1 MAGESKQIYQL
12 TTKEFD
18 GNVLVP
24 FDAPNTDPSTQ
35 AQKPYVSGKASG
47 DAVADFI
54 ANTEEYA
61 TDLDTE
67 AKTIT
72 GAINE
77 LHAINGYNYDAYD
90 DTATYAVGDLCI
102 YNNTLYKCTT
112 AITTAEAWNA
122 SHWTATSIAD
132 EIGAIT
138 EYSTTEKAVGEW
150 IDGSTI
156 YQKTLYIASM
166 PDGSSSET
174 DYEFGNFKFDM
185 VVDYSAILFTSSK
198 DQFIPMPYIYTGSAL
213 ADIQFG
219 FAVRNDKSYVGIRSE
234 GVDRST
240 QSGYITVKYT
250 KAT

>member
-1 MAGESKQIYQL
+1 MADPKSIHEFLPTSGNIGSLFLVDDPDSQATSGYTTRNISMDDVGEMVNNGIDYTQDL
-12 TTKEFD
+12 
-18 GNVLVP
+18 
-24 FDAPNTDPSTQ
+24 STEN
-35 AQKPYVSGKASG
+35 KKV
-47 DAVADFI
+47 I
-54 ANTEEYA
+54 
-61 TDLDTE
+61 
-67 AKTIT
+67 

-77 LHAINGYNYDAYD
+77 LHD
-90 DTATYAVGDLCI
+90 
-102 YNNTLYKCTT
+102 
-112 AITTAEAWNA
+112 
-122 SHWTATSIAD
+122 S
-132 EIGAIT
+132 IGAIT
-138 EYSTTEKAVGEW
+138 EYSTTERAVGKW

-219 FAVRNDKSYVGIRSE
+219 FTVRDNKSYIGIRSE

-240 QSGYITVKYT
+240 QSGYVTIKYT

>member
-1 MAGESKQIYQL
+1 MPDNEVMIHELDTGTIDASSSFAFDVEESGEQV
-12 TTKEFD
+12 TR
-18 GNVLVP
+18 
-24 FDAPNTDPSTQ
+24 
-35 AQKPYVSGKASG
+35 KASG
-47 DAVADFI
+47 SALGAFI
-54 ANTEEYA
+54 NNSLEYTSA
-61 TDLDTE
+61 LDTTN
-67 AKTIT
+67 KTIT

-77 LHAINGYNYDAYD
+77 LNDKLIF
-90 DTATYAVGDLCI
+90 
-102 YNNTLYKCTT
+102 
-112 AITTAEAWNA
+112 
-122 SHWTATSIAD
+122 
-132 EIGAIT
+132 
-138 EYSTTEKAVGEW
+138 STTEKAVGEW

-174 DYEFGNFKFDM
+174 DYEFGDFKFDM

-219 FAVRNDKSYVGIRSE
+219 FAVRNDKSYIGIRSE

>member
-24 FDAPNTDPSTQ
+24 FDTPNTDPSTQ

-77 LHAINGYNYDAYD
+77 LHAINGYSYDAYD
-90 DTATYAVGDLCI
+90 PTTAYAKNDLCI
-102 YNNTLYKCTT
+102 YNNVLYKAKQATT
-112 AITTAEAWNA
+112 GNLPTNTTYWEP
-122 SHWTATSIAD
+122 TSIAD
-132 EIGAIT
+132 EIGRIDTALSGKQNNLSLGSLTNTDLDTLRNNGYYYLAGLSSTHHAPCSYGIL
-138 EYSTTEKAVGEW
+138 EVISTTVTLQRVTQVGPTGTSATQYERIYINSAW
-150 IDGSTI
+150 TTWRTI
-156 YQKTLYIASM
+156 T
-166 PDGSSSET
+166 
-174 DYEFGNFKFDM
+174 
-185 VVDYSAILFTSSK
+185 
-198 DQFIPMPYIYTGSAL
+198 
-213 ADIQFG
+213 
-219 FAVRNDKSYVGIRSE
+219 RS
-234 GVDRST
+234 
-240 QSGYITVKYT
+240 
-250 KAT
+250 

>member
-1 MAGESKQIYQL
+1 MADKRSIYQFESGQGQQNSL
-12 TTKEFD
+12 LLMDNPDVSASSGYTTEKLSIGEL
-18 GNVLVP
+18 GAVIGAILY
-24 FDAPNTDPSTQ
+24 TQ
-35 AQKPYVSGKASG
+35 L
-47 DAVADFI
+47 
-54 ANTEEYA
+54 
-61 TDLDTE
+61 LDTNV
-67 AKTIT
+67 KNIF

-77 LHAINGYNYDAYD
+77 L
-90 DTATYAVGDLCI
+90 
-102 YNNTLYKCTT
+102 
-112 AITTAEAWNA
+112 
-122 SHWTATSIAD
+122 AD
-132 EIGAIT
+132 KIGAIT
-138 EYSTTEKAVGEW
+138 EYSTTEKAVGKW

-174 DYEFGNFKFDM
+174 DYEFGDFEIDM

-219 FAVRNDKSYVGIRSE
+219 FAVRNDKSYIGIRSE

-240 QSGYITVKYT
+240 QSGYITIKYT

>member
-24 FDAPNTDPSTQ
+24 FDTPNTDPSTQ

-77 LHAINGYNYDAYD
+77 LHAINGYSYDAYD

-132 EIGAIT
+132 EISALNTGKQDNLSKGSLSSGDDLDNISTSGFYWSVAGVLNRPVSQYGVLEVCKVSSSIYLQRYTVSSSGT
-138 EYSTTEKAVGEW
+138 E
-150 IDGSTI
+150 DGSV
-156 YQKTLYIASM
+156 YQRQH
-166 PDGSSSET
+166 
-174 DYEFGNFKFDM
+174 
-185 VVDYSAILFTSSK
+185 TS
-198 DQFIPMPYIYTGSAL
+198 TGWK
-213 ADIQFG
+213 
-219 FAVRNDKSYVGIRSE
+219 NW
-234 GVDRST
+234 
-240 QSGYITVKYT
+240 VKISV
-250 KAT
+250 

>member
-24 FDAPNTDPSTQ
+24 FDTPNTDPSTQ
-35 AQKPYVSGKASG
+35 AQKPYISGKASG

-61 TDLDTE
+61 TDLDTT

-112 AITTAEAWNA
+112 AITTAEAWNV
-122 SHWTATSIAD
+122 SHWAQTSIAG
-132 EIGAIT
+132 EISELKSG
-138 EYSTTEKAVGEW
+138 KADISDIPTKTSDLSNDSGFPVVTNVSWGQSMSINYIKSNFLLFVGDRVFSLW
-150 IDGSTI
+150 FSGSGYANPSIRNLGSNQSSSGSGSTSI
-156 YQKTLYIASM
+156 DDVTV
-166 PDGSSSET
+166 T
-174 DYEFGNFKFDM
+174 R
-185 VVDYSAILFTSSK
+185 TSS
-198 DQFIPMPYIYTGSAL
+198 
-213 ADIQFG
+213 G
-219 FAVRNDKSYVGIRSE
+219 F
-234 GVDRST
+234 
-240 QSGYITVKYT
+240 TVT
-250 KAT
+250 TTANATLTVIG